1 MKIVKYFKRLLI
13 YTIMKVMLMKG
24 DKRFWKNDDAVEGL
38 PVRLIVVLVVGVI
51 ALAAMVAAL
60 NGFKPQKSMS
70 ATVYEV
76 GGKDGNMLMVPKAGF
91 GPVEHNWTC
100 RVKVV
105 DANGDPVEGASV
117 IVHGLS
123 GAGSDVTDRYGVAY
137 LSKTNNINLNS
148 NQNSGYM
155 ALEVSASGYSTLRNE
170 NAIAVIRVDYNQAI
184 TDEE

>member
-1 MKIVKYFKRLLI
+1 
-13 YTIMKVMLMKG
+13 MKVMPMK
-24 DKRFWKNDDAVEGL
+24 DKRSLLNNDEAVEGL

-51 ALAAMVAAL
+51 ALAAMVAAV

-70 ATVYEV
+70 ASIYEV
-76 GGKDGNMLMVPKAGF
+76 GGKDGNLLMVTKAGS

-105 DANGDPVEGASV
+105 DINGDPIEGASV

-123 GAGSDVTDRYGVAY
+123 GAGSDVTDRYGIAY
-137 LSKTNNINLNS
+137 LSKTNNVNLNS

-155 ALEVSASGYSTLRNE
+155 TLEVSAPGYNTFKNE
-170 NAIAVIRVDYNQAI
+170 NAIAVVRVDSNQAI
-184 TDEE
+184 IEDG

>member
-1 MKIVKYFKRLLI
+1 
-13 YTIMKVMLMKG
+13 MKVMHMKG
-24 DKRFWKNDDAVEGL
+24 ERSLIKDEEAVEGL

-51 ALAAMVAAL
+51 ALAAMVAAV

-70 ATVYEV
+70 AAVYEV
-76 GGKDGNMLMVPKAGF
+76 GGKEGNLLMIPKAGS
-91 GPVEHNWTC
+91 GPAEHNWTC

-105 DANGDPVEGASV
+105 DARGDPVEGASV

-137 LSKTNNINLNS
+137 LSKTNNVNLNS

-155 ALEVSASGYSTLRNE
+155 TLEVTASGYNTYKNE
-170 NAIAVIRVDYNQAI
+170 NAIAVIRVDYNHAI
-184 TDEE
+184 TEE

>member
-1 MKIVKYFKRLLI
+1 MHMKRKRSLI
-13 YTIMKVMLMKG
+13 K
-24 DKRFWKNDDAVEGL
+24 DDEAVEGL

-51 ALAAMVAAL
+51 ALAAMVAAV

-70 ATVYEV
+70 ASVYEV
-76 GGKDGNMLMVPKAGF
+76 GGKDGNMLMIPKAGS
-91 GPVEHNWTC
+91 GPAEHNWTC

-105 DANGDPVEGASV
+105 DAKGDPVEGASV

-137 LSKTNNINLNS
+137 LSKTNNVNLNS

-155 ALEVSASGYSTLRNE
+155 TLEVSASGYNTFKNE
-170 NAIAVIRVDYNQAI
+170 NAVAVVRVDYNHAI
-184 TDEE
+184 SDDE

>member
-1 MKIVKYFKRLLI
+1 
-13 YTIMKVMLMKG
+13 MKG
-24 DKRFWKNDDAVEGL
+24 DKSFWKNDDAVEGL

-60 NGFKPQKSMS
+60 NGFKPQKTLTAS
-70 ATVYEV
+70 VYEV
-76 GGKDGNMLMVPKAGF
+76 GGKDGNMLMIPKAGF

-105 DANGDPVEGASV
+105 DANGDAIEGASV

-137 LSKTNNINLNS
+137 LSKTNNVNLNS

-155 ALEVSASGYSTLRNE
+155 TLEVSAPGYNTLRNE
-170 NAIAVIRVDYNQAI
+170 NAIAVVRVDYNRAI
-184 TDEE
+184 VDDDSPT

>member
-1 MKIVKYFKRLLI
+1 
-13 YTIMKVMLMKG
+13 MKVMHMKG
-24 DKRFWKNDDAVEGL
+24 DRSLIKDEEAVEGL

-51 ALAAMVAAL
+51 ALAAMVAAV

-70 ATVYEV
+70 AAVYEV
-76 GGKDGNMLMVPKAGF
+76 GGKEGNLLMIPKAGS
-91 GPVEHNWTC
+91 GPAEHNWTC

-105 DANGDPVEGASV
+105 DARGDPVEGASV

-137 LSKTNNINLNS
+137 LSKTNNVNLNS

-155 ALEVSASGYSTLRNE
+155 TLEVTASGYNTYKNE
-170 NAIAVIRVDYNQAI
+170 NAIAVIRVDYNHAI
-184 TDEE
+184 TEE